1 MPLSSLKCI
10 DYTVILRLTNFFH
23 CRVDL
28 ETSMK
33 TKEFKRKEID
43 IDNVS
48 ISYDFVKVKKSE
60 ALFSNIQSKPWNN
73 FPFMIFYMV

>member
-33 TKEFKRKEID
+33 TKEFKRKEIN

-48 ISYDFVKVKKSE
+48 IELNFYKVKDNVS
-60 ALFSNIQSKPWNN
+60 FFQISKVDLGT
-73 FPFMIFYMV
+73 IFFL